1 MHIKRVTPIPA
12 KKFGLPIK
20 ERKIIMADYI
30 ISGCSIADL
39 SEEHF
44 KQRDIQYVCFHY
56 SLDGVQHLDDL
67 GKTMSLEDFYGA
79 MEKGA
84 ETKTSQVSAGE
95 FVEYFTPFLEAG
107 KDIIHVCISSG
118 ISGTVN
124 AANVAKDTLSQEYP
138 DRKIYI
144 VDSLTASSG
153 VGLILDKMADLRDE
167 GYTVDDLYAWVEE
180 NKLRA
185 HAWFFTTDLTYFVKG
200 GRVSKVSGW
209 AGTILK
215 ICPLLNVD
223 VNGKLIP
230 REKIRTKAK
239 VISGIVGKMA
249 ALADGRTEYGEKCFL
264 SHSNCLCDAEAVAK
278 LVNEKIPGTQG
289 KTYINNIGTTIGSHT
304 GPGTVALF
312 FWGDKRVD

>member
-1 MHIKRVTPIPA
+1 
-12 KKFGLPIK
+12 
-20 ERKIIMADYI
+20 MADYVL
-30 ISGCSIADL
+30 SCCSTADL
-39 SEEHF
+39 SRAHF
-44 KQRDIQYVCFHY
+44 EQRDIHYICFHY
-56 SLDGVQHLDDL
+56 YLDGKAYPDDL
-67 GKTMSLEDFYGA
+67 GETMPFDQFYAAMVAGA
-79 MEKGA
+79 D
-84 ETKTSQVSAGE
+84 TKTSQVSAGE

-124 AANVAKDTLSQEYP
+124 AANVAKDDLEQKYP

-167 GYTVDDLYAWVEE
+167 GYTIDQLYEWVEE
-180 NKLRA
+180 NKLKA
-185 HAWFFTTDLTYFVKG
+185 HAWFFTTDLTFFVKG

-239 VISGIVGKMA
+239 VINAIVGKMET
-249 ALADGRTEYGEKCFL
+249 LADNRTEYNDTCYL
-264 SHSNCLCDAEAVAK
+264 SHSACLADAETVAK

-289 KTYINNIGTTIGSHT
+289 KTVINDIGTTIGSHT

>member
-1 MHIKRVTPIPA
+1 
-12 KKFGLPIK
+12 
-20 ERKIIMADYI
+20 MADYI
-30 ISGCSIADL
+30 ISGCSIADI

-44 KQRDIQYVCFHY
+44 KARDIQYVCFHY
-56 SLDGVQHLDDL
+56 ELDGVQYHDDL
-67 GKTMSLEDFYGA
+67 GKTMPIEDFYKAMQNGA
-79 MEKGA
+79 D
-84 ETKTSQVSAGE
+84 TKTSQVNAGE
-95 FVEYFTPFLEAG
+95 FVEYFKPFLDAG

-124 AANVAKDTLSQEYP
+124 AANVAKDTLEQEYP

-167 GYTVDDLYAWVEE
+167 GYTIDQLYEWVEE
-180 NKLRA
+180 NKLKA
-185 HAWFFTTDLTYFVKG
+185 HAWFFTTDLTFFVKG
-200 GRVSKVSGW
+200 CRVSKVSGW

-215 ICPLLNVD
+215 ICPLLNVAF
-223 VNGKLIP
+223 NGKLVP

-239 VISGIVGKMA
+239 VISAIVDKMVT
-249 ALADGRTEYGEKCFL
+249 LADNRTDYNEKCFL
-264 SHSNCLCDAEAVAK
+264 SHSACFEDAEAVAK

-289 KTYINNIGTTIGSHT
+289 KTFINNIGTTIGSHT

-312 FWGDKRVD
+312 FWGDKRED

>member
-1 MHIKRVTPIPA
+1 
-12 KKFGLPIK
+12 
-20 ERKIIMADYI
+20 MADYI
-30 ISGCSIADL
+30 ISGCSIADI

-44 KQRDIQYVCFHY
+44 KARDIQYVCFHY
-56 SLDGVQHLDDL
+56 ELDGVQYRDDL
-67 GKTMSLEDFYGA
+67 GKTMPLEDFYKAMQNGA
-79 MEKGA
+79 D
-84 ETKTSQVSAGE
+84 TKTSQVNAGE
-95 FVEYFTPFLEAG
+95 FVEYFRPFLEAG

-124 AANVAKDTLSQEYP
+124 AANVAKDTLEQEYP

-167 GYTVDDLYAWVEE
+167 GYSIDQLYEWVEE

-185 HAWFFTTDLTYFVKG
+185 HAWFFTTDLTFFVKG

-209 AGTILK
+209 AGTVLK
-215 ICPLLNVD
+215 ICPLLNVGY
-223 VNGKLIP
+223 NGKLVP

-239 VISGIVGKMA
+239 VINAIVEKMKT
-249 ALADGRTEYGEKCFL
+249 LADNRTEYSEKCFL
-264 SHSNCLCDAEAVAK
+264 SHSACLADAQAVAK
-278 LVNEKIPGTQG
+278 LVNEQIPGTQG
-289 KTYINNIGTTIGSHT
+289 KTYINDIGTTIGSHT

-312 FWGDKRVD
+312 FWGDKRED

>member
-1 MHIKRVTPIPA
+1 
-12 KKFGLPIK
+12 
-20 ERKIIMADYI
+20 MADYI

-39 SEEHF
+39 NEQHF
-44 KQRDIQYVCFHY
+44 IDRDIQYVCFHY
-56 SLDGVQHLDDL
+56 ALDGVEYRDDL
-67 GKTMSLEDFYGA
+67 GKTMSLADFYAA
-79 MEKGA
+79 MQNGA
-84 ETKTSQVSAGE
+84 ETKTSQVNAGE
-95 FVEYFTPFLEAG
+95 FVEYFKPFLDAG

-124 AANVAKDTLSQEYP
+124 AANVAKDTLEQEYP

-167 GYTVDDLYAWVEE
+167 GYTIDQLYEWVEE
-180 NKLRA
+180 NKLKA
-185 HAWFFTTDLTYFVKG
+185 HAWFFTTDLTFFVKG

-215 ICPLLNVD
+215 ICPLLNVAF
-223 VNGKLIP
+223 NGKLVP

-239 VISGIVGKMA
+239 VISAIVDKMVT
-249 ALADGRTEYGEKCFL
+249 LADNRTDYNEKCFL
-264 SHSNCLCDAEAVAK
+264 SHSACFEDAEAVAK

-289 KTYINNIGTTIGSHT
+289 KTFINNIGTTIGSHT

-312 FWGDKRVD
+312 FWGDKRED

>member
-1 MHIKRVTPIPA
+1 
-12 KKFGLPIK
+12 
-20 ERKIIMADYI
+20 MADYI
-30 ISGCSIADL
+30 ISGCSIADI

-44 KQRDIQYVCFHY
+44 KARDIQYVCFHY
-56 SLDGVQHLDDL
+56 ELDGVQYRDDL
-67 GKTMSLEDFYGA
+67 GKTMPIEDFYKAMQNGA
-79 MEKGA
+79 D
-84 ETKTSQVSAGE
+84 TKTSQVNAGE
-95 FVEYFTPFLEAG
+95 FVEYFRPFLEAG

-124 AANVAKDTLSQEYP
+124 AANVAKETLEQEYP

-144 VDSLTASSG
+144 VDSLSASSG

-167 GYTVDDLYAWVEE
+167 GYTVDQLYEWVEE
-180 NKLRA
+180 NKLKA
-185 HAWFFTTDLTYFVKG
+185 HAWFFTTDLTFFVKG

-215 ICPLLNVD
+215 ICPLLNVAY
-223 VNGKLIP
+223 NGKLVP

-239 VISGIVGKMA
+239 VIGAIVEKMKT
-249 ALADGRTEYGEKCFL
+249 LADNRTEYNEKCFL
-264 SHSNCLCDAEAVAK
+264 SHSFCFEDAETVAK
-278 LVNEKIPGTQG
+278 LVNEQIPGTQG

-312 FWGDKRVD
+312 FWGDKRED

>member
-1 MHIKRVTPIPA
+1 
-12 KKFGLPIK
+12 
-20 ERKIIMADYI
+20 MADYI

-39 SEEHF
+39 NEQHF
-44 KQRDIQYVCFHY
+44 IDRDIQYVCFHY
-56 SLDGVQHLDDL
+56 ELDGVQYRDDL
-67 GKTMSLEDFYGA
+67 GKTMSLDDFYTAMQNGA
-79 MEKGA
+79 D
-84 ETKTSQVSAGE
+84 TKTSQVNAGE
-95 FVEYFTPFLEAG
+95 FVEYFKPFLDAG

-124 AANVAKDTLSQEYP
+124 AANVAKDTLEQEYP

-167 GYTVDDLYAWVEE
+167 GYTIDQLYEWVEE
-180 NKLRA
+180 NKLKA
-185 HAWFFTTDLTYFVKG
+185 HAWFFTTDLTFFVKG

-215 ICPLLNVD
+215 ICPLLNVAF
-223 VNGKLIP
+223 NGKLVP

-239 VISGIVGKMA
+239 VISAIVDKMVT
-249 ALADGRTEYGEKCFL
+249 LADNRTDYNEKCFL
-264 SHSNCLCDAEAVAK
+264 SHSACFEDAEAVAK

-289 KTYINNIGTTIGSHT
+289 KTFINNIGTTIGSHT

-312 FWGDKRVD
+312 FWGDKRED

>member
-1 MHIKRVTPIPA
+1 M
-12 KKFGLPIK
+12 
-20 ERKIIMADYI
+20 
-30 ISGCSIADL
+30 
-39 SEEHF
+39 
-44 KQRDIQYVCFHY
+44 
-56 SLDGVQHLDDL
+56 SLD
-67 GKTMSLEDFYGA
+67 DFYTAMQNGA
-79 MEKGA
+79 D
-84 ETKTSQVSAGE
+84 TKTSQVNAGE
-95 FVEYFTPFLEAG
+95 FVEYFKPFLDAG

-124 AANVAKDTLSQEYP
+124 AANVAKDTLEQEYP

-167 GYTVDDLYAWVEE
+167 GYTIDQLYEWVEE
-180 NKLRA
+180 NKLKA
-185 HAWFFTTDLTYFVKG
+185 HAWFFTTDLTFFVKG

-215 ICPLLNVD
+215 ICPLLNVAF
-223 VNGKLIP
+223 NGKLVP

-239 VISGIVGKMA
+239 VISAIVDKMVT
-249 ALADGRTEYGEKCFL
+249 LADNRTDYNEKCFL
-264 SHSNCLCDAEAVAK
+264 SHSACFEDAEAVAK

-289 KTYINNIGTTIGSHT
+289 KTFINNIGTTIGSHT

-312 FWGDKRVD
+312 FWGDKRED

>member
-1 MHIKRVTPIPA
+1 
-12 KKFGLPIK
+12 
-20 ERKIIMADYI
+20 MADYI

-39 SEEHF
+39 NEKHF
-44 KQRDIQYVCFHY
+44 QKRDIQYVCFHY
-56 SLDGVQHLDDL
+56 SLDGVQYLDDL

-79 MEKGA
+79 MQKGA

-124 AANVAKDTLSQEYP
+124 AANVAKDTLEQEYP

-153 VGLILDKMADLRDE
+153 VGLILDKMADLRDDGCSIDE
-167 GYTVDDLYAWVEE
+167 LYEWVEE

-215 ICPLLNVD
+215 ICPLLNVSA
-223 VNGKLIP
+223 NGKLVP

-239 VISGIVGKMA
+239 VIGAIVEKMKS
-249 ALADGRTEYGEKCFL
+249 LADGRTEYNEKCYL
-264 SHSNCLCDAEAVAK
+264 SNADCLEDAQAVAK
-278 LVNEKIPGTQG
+278 LINEQIPGTQG
-289 KTYINNIGTTIGSHT
+289 KTEINDIGTTIGSHT

-312 FWGDKRVD
+312 FWGDKREN

>member
-1 MHIKRVTPIPA
+1 
-12 KKFGLPIK
+12 
-20 ERKIIMADYI
+20 MADYI

-39 SEEHF
+39 NEQHF
-44 KQRDIQYVCFHY
+44 IDRDIQYVCFHY
-56 SLDGVQHLDDL
+56 ELDGVQYRDDL
-67 GKTMSLEDFYGA
+67 GKTMSLDDFYTA
-79 MEKGA
+79 MQKGA
-84 ETKTSQVSAGE
+84 DTKTSQVNAGE
-95 FVEYFTPFLEAG
+95 FVEYFKPFLDAG

-124 AANVAKDTLSQEYP
+124 AANVAKDTLEQEYP

-167 GYTVDDLYAWVEE
+167 GYTIDQLYEWVEE
-180 NKLRA
+180 NKLKA
-185 HAWFFTTDLTYFVKG
+185 HAWFFTTDLTFFVKG

-215 ICPLLNVD
+215 ICPLLNVAF
-223 VNGKLIP
+223 NGKLVP

-239 VISGIVGKMA
+239 VISAIVDKMVT
-249 ALADGRTEYGEKCFL
+249 LADNRTDYNEKCFL
-264 SHSNCLCDAEAVAK
+264 SHSACFEDAEAVAK
-278 LVNEKIPGTQG
+278 LINEKIPGTQG
-289 KTYINNIGTTIGSHT
+289 KTFINNIGTTIGSHT

-312 FWGDKRVD
+312 FWGDKRED

>member
-1 MHIKRVTPIPA
+1 
-12 KKFGLPIK
+12 
-20 ERKIIMADYI
+20 MADYI

-44 KQRDIQYVCFHY
+44 KERDIQYACFHY
-56 SLDGVQHLDDL
+56 SLDGVAYSDDL
-67 GKTMSLEDFYGA
+67 GKSMSLDDFYTA
-79 MEKGA
+79 MQNGA

-95 FVEYFTPFLEAG
+95 FTEYFTPFLEAG

-118 ISGTVN
+118 ISGTLN
-124 AANVAKDTLSQEYP
+124 AANVAKADLEEKYP

-144 VDSLTASSG
+144 VDSKTASSG
-153 VGLILDKMADLRDE
+153 VGLLLDKMADLRDE
-167 GYTVDDLYAWVEE
+167 GYTIDELYAWVEE
-180 NKLRA
+180 NKLKV
-185 HAWFFTTDLTYFVKG
+185 HAWFFTTDLTFFVKG

-223 VNGKLIP
+223 VNGKLTP

-239 VISGIVGKMA
+239 VINAIVGKMT
-249 ALADGRTEYGEKCFL
+249 ALADDRTEYNGKCYL
-264 SHSNCLCDAEAVAK
+264 SHSACPEDAQAVAK
-278 LVNEKIPGTQG
+278 LVNEQIPGTQG
-289 KTYINNIGTTIGSHT
+289 KTVINNIGTTIGSHT

>member
-1 MHIKRVTPIPA
+1 
-12 KKFGLPIK
+12 
-20 ERKIIMADYI
+20 MADYI
-30 ISGCSIADL
+30 ISGCSIADI

-44 KQRDIQYVCFHY
+44 KARDIQYVCFHY
-56 SLDGVQHLDDL
+56 ELDGVQYRDDL
-67 GKTMSLEDFYGA
+67 GKTMPLEDFYKAMQNGA
-79 MEKGA
+79 D
-84 ETKTSQVSAGE
+84 TKTSQVNAGE
-95 FVEYFTPFLEAG
+95 FVEYFRPFLEAG

-124 AANVAKDTLSQEYP
+124 AANVAKETLEQEYP

-167 GYTVDDLYAWVEE
+167 GYTVDQLYEWVEE
-180 NKLRA
+180 NKLKA
-185 HAWFFTTDLTYFVKG
+185 HAWFFTTDLTFFVKG

-215 ICPLLNVD
+215 ICPLLNVAY
-223 VNGKLIP
+223 NGKLVP

-239 VISGIVGKMA
+239 VIGAIVEKMKT
-249 ALADGRTEYGEKCFL
+249 LADNRTEYSEKCFL
-264 SHSNCLCDAEAVAK
+264 SHSFCLGDAEAVAK
-278 LVNEKIPGTQG
+278 LVNEQIPGTQG

-312 FWGDKRVD
+312 FWGDKRED

>member
-1 MHIKRVTPIPA
+1 
-12 KKFGLPIK
+12 
-20 ERKIIMADYI
+20 MADYI

-39 SEEHF
+39 NEQHF
-44 KQRDIQYVCFHY
+44 IDRDIQYVCFHY
-56 SLDGVQHLDDL
+56 ELDGVQYRDDL
-67 GKTMSLEDFYGA
+67 GKTMSLDEFYTAMKNGA
-79 MEKGA
+79 D
-84 ETKTSQVSAGE
+84 TKTSQVNAGE
-95 FVEYFTPFLEAG
+95 FVEYFKPFLDAG

-124 AANVAKDTLSQEYP
+124 AANVAKDTLEQEYP

-167 GYTVDDLYAWVEE
+167 GYTIDQLYEWVEE
-180 NKLRA
+180 NKLKA
-185 HAWFFTTDLTYFVKG
+185 HAWFFTTDLTFFVKG

-215 ICPLLNVD
+215 ICPLLNVAF
-223 VNGKLIP
+223 NGKLVP

-239 VISGIVGKMA
+239 VISAIVDKMVT
-249 ALADGRTEYGEKCFL
+249 LADNRTDYNEKCFL
-264 SHSNCLCDAEAVAK
+264 SHSACFEDAEAVAK

-289 KTYINNIGTTIGSHT
+289 KTFINNIGTTIGSHT

-312 FWGDKRVD
+312 FWGDKRED

>member
-1 MHIKRVTPIPA
+1 
-12 KKFGLPIK
+12 
-20 ERKIIMADYI
+20 MADYI
-30 ISGCSIADL
+30 ISGCSIADI

-44 KQRDIQYVCFHY
+44 KARDIQYVCFHY
-56 SLDGVQHLDDL
+56 ELDGVQYRDDL
-67 GKTMSLEDFYGA
+67 GKTMPIEDFYKAMQNGA
-79 MEKGA
+79 D
-84 ETKTSQVSAGE
+84 TKTSQVNAGE
-95 FVEYFTPFLEAG
+95 FVEYFRPFLEAG

-124 AANVAKDTLSQEYP
+124 AANVAKETLEQEYP

-167 GYTVDDLYAWVEE
+167 GYTVDQLYEWVEE
-180 NKLRA
+180 NKLKA
-185 HAWFFTTDLTYFVKG
+185 HAWFFTTDLTFFVKG

-215 ICPLLNVD
+215 ICPLLNVAY
-223 VNGKLIP
+223 NGKLVP

-239 VISGIVGKMA
+239 VIGAIVEKMKT
-249 ALADGRTEYGEKCFL
+249 LADNRTEYSEKCFL
-264 SHSNCLCDAEAVAK
+264 SHSFCLKDAEAVVK
-278 LVNEKIPGTQG
+278 LVNEQIPGTQG

-312 FWGDKRVD
+312 FWGDKRED